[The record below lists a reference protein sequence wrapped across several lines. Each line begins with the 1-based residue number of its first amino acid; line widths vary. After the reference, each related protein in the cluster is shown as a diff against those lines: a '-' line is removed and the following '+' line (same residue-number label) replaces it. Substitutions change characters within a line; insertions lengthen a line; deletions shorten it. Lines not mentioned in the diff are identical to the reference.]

1 MATNKH
7 ITLISAALLFCYL
20 TLWFFFNGSTYH
32 MLLNALYHLALLVLI
47 ASLYIFERAE
57 IGSIQK
63 MNISSDRDNN
73 VIGQMLYLMQA
84 R

>member
-1 MATNKH
+1 
-7 ITLISAALLFCYL
+7 
-20 TLWFFFNGSTYH
+20 
-32 MLLNALYHLALLVLI
+32 MLLIALYHLALLVLI

-63 MNISSDRDNN
+63 MNISSDRGNN
-73 VIGQMLYLMQA
+73 VIGQMLYLMQV